1 MLVSVSLSVYVVLR
15 AAVIYS
21 SVLSPKA
28 LLGNRYGHRA
38 LPRLIVEKQFEALL
52 NKLSKNPEGIKLL
65 TQWYLKDNNAVP
77 PTYVLQPI
85 TAHLPHYSDLRDE
98 SSPRNNK
105 DVLTWRLVESRLLE
119 LLRSAAMDAEAAGD
133 ITAEERQNFYISGLK
148 CCHS

>member
-1 MLVSVSLSVYVVLR
+1 MLR

-21 SVLSPKA
+21 SVLVPKA

-38 LPRLIVEKQFEALL
+38 LPHLITEKKFESLL

-65 TQWYLKDNNAVP
+65 TQWYLKDNNAIP

-85 TAHLPHYSDLRDE
+85 TAHLTHCSDLGDE
-98 SSPRNNK
+98 SSPHSNE
-105 DVLTWRLVESRLLE
+105 DVVTWRLVESRLLE
-119 LLRSAAMDAEAAGD
+119 LLRSAATDAEAAGD

-148 CCHS
+148 FCHS